1 MTHLDVNPLVDALHE
16 LVRHLALPGLVA
28 VPGFEALEASAVGPK
43 QREAELN
50 RSQLLNPRSHL
61 QQNWPTPQSE
71 SPALCSGLH
80 SSSQPPAASGAMS
93 EMVGGQMGSVEVRAS
108 WQFSRME
115 VTRLAKDMSSMS
127 DMDPVRKSTSTVLL
141 SMRAS
146 KAVK

>member
-1 MTHLDVNPLVDALHE
+1 
-16 LVRHLALPGLVA
+16 
-28 VPGFEALEASAVGPK
+28 
-43 QREAELN
+43 
-50 RSQLLNPRSHL
+50 
-61 QQNWPTPQSE
+61 
-71 SPALCSGLH
+71 
-80 SSSQPPAASGAMS
+80 MS

>member
-1 MTHLDVNPLVDALHE
+1 
-16 LVRHLALPGLVA
+16 
-28 VPGFEALEASAVGPK
+28 
-43 QREAELN
+43 
-50 RSQLLNPRSHL
+50 
-61 QQNWPTPQSE
+61 
-71 SPALCSGLH
+71 
-80 SSSQPPAASGAMS
+80 
-93 EMVGGQMGSVEVRAS
+93 MGSVEVRAS